1 MNFKLLFSAVTHAA
15 PMIADHVWQS
25 SWFALAI
32 AALTVAFRK
41 SQARIRFGLWLAA
54 SIKFLVPFSLLI
66 GMGGMLGRPHFAVT
80 APPVIYSVIE
90 RAGQPFNGVGA
101 AARPFAHAT
110 FPMSQ
115 LLAALAAVWL
125 CGFVAVCA
133 MWWARWRRVA
143 KLVQVAQPLVEGREV
158 NLLRQLERASGLRS
172 PLPLLVSPA
181 SMEPG
186 ILGIVRPVLIWPQ
199 GISEHL
205 PDPHLRSILAHEL
218 WHVLRRDNLVAA
230 MHMLVEAAFW
240 FHPAVWWVGT
250 QLVEERERACDEKVL
265 GLGNEPSIYAES
277 ILRACKFCI
286 ESPLPCLS
294 GVAGSNL
301 KRRITRIMNRQT
313 GLKLTLAHKLLLTA
327 AAVAAIAAPIAIG
340 LLHASP
346 AGAQEPQT
354 AALAQVE
361 SDQVAFDQVTLKPS
375 TATENNTHIDIE
387 PNHFTQT
394 NATLKSLIA
403 FAYGMEEYQI
413 TGEPAWVDSDRFDI
427 DATWKG
433 PAHNVYNDMDV
444 FARGVSSGS
453 RLVVGND
460 APLPP
465 PPPPPGAMVKNLG
478 RGQLQVMLQTLLA
491 QRFHLQL
498 SRQSKDLP
506 IYELVVAGGGAHL
519 TPTPSSPPP
528 PNAPSGKAMVSVR
541 ASSKDG
547 NADFKL
553 TNASTLVLAD
563 LLSRQIHRQIVD
575 KTGITGQYDI
585 AIHWPQS
592 PDLGDAVATAIED
605 QLGLSLR
612 AAQGPVPVLT
622 VNQVERPS
630 EE

>member
-1 MNFKLLFSAVTHAA
+1 
-15 PMIADHVWQS
+15 
-25 SWFALAI
+25 
-32 AALTVAFRK
+32 
-41 SQARIRFGLWLAA
+41 
-54 SIKFLVPFSLLI
+54 
-66 GMGGMLGRPHFAVT
+66 
-80 APPVIYSVIE
+80 
-90 RAGQPFNGVGA
+90 
-101 AARPFAHAT
+101 
-110 FPMSQ
+110 
-115 LLAALAAVWL
+115 
-125 CGFVAVCA
+125 

-143 KLVQVAQPLVEGREV
+143 KLVGLAQPLVEGREV
-158 NLLRQLERASGLRS
+158 DALRQLERDSGMRN
-172 PLPLLVSPA
+172 PIPLLVSPA

-205 PDPHLRSILAHEL
+205 PDPHLKSILAHEL
-218 WHVLRRDNLVAA
+218 WHVLRKDNLVAA

-313 GLKLTLAHKLLLTA
+313 GLKLTLANKLLLAA
-327 AAVAAIAAPIAIG
+327 AAVAAIAAPVAIG
-340 LLHASP
+340 LFHASP

-354 AALAQVE
+354 AALAPVE

-375 TATENNTHIDIE
+375 TSTDDQSRTEIQ

-433 PAHNVYNDMDV
+433 SAKDDWA
-444 FARGVSSGS
+444 FFTRGASIGS
-453 RLVVGND
+453 RSVVGND

-478 RGQLQVMLQTLLA
+478 RGQLQAMMQTLLA

-528 PNAPSGKAMVSVR
+528 PVAPSGKAMISVR
-541 ASSKDG
+541 VASNKG

-553 TNASTLVLAD
+553 SDASTLVLAD
-563 LLSRQIHRQIVD
+563 LLSRQIHRQVVD
-575 KTGITGQYDI
+575 KTGISGQYDI
-585 AIHWPQS
+585 SIHWPQS
-592 PDLGDAVATAIED
+592 PDPGDAVATALED

-612 AAQGPVPVLT
+612 ASQGPVPVLA
-622 VNQVERPS
+622 VNQVEKLS

>member
-1 MNFKLLFSAVTHAA
+1 
-15 PMIADHVWQS
+15 
-25 SWFALAI
+25 
-32 AALTVAFRK
+32 
-41 SQARIRFGLWLAA
+41 
-54 SIKFLVPFSLLI
+54 
-66 GMGGMLGRPHFAVT
+66 
-80 APPVIYSVIE
+80 
-90 RAGQPFNGVGA
+90 
-101 AARPFAHAT
+101 
-110 FPMSQ
+110 
-115 LLAALAAVWL
+115 
-125 CGFVAVCA
+125 
-133 MWWARWRRVA
+133 
-143 KLVQVAQPLVEGREV
+143 
-158 NLLRQLERASGLRS
+158 
-172 PLPLLVSPA
+172 
-181 SMEPG
+181 
-186 ILGIVRPVLIWPQ
+186 
-199 GISEHL
+199 
-205 PDPHLRSILAHEL
+205 
-218 WHVLRRDNLVAA
+218 
-230 MHMLVEAAFW
+230 
-240 FHPAVWWVGT
+240 
-250 QLVEERERACDEKVL
+250 LVEERERACDEKVL

-313 GLKLTLAHKLLLTA
+313 GLKLTLANKLLLAA
-327 AAVAAIAAPIAIG
+327 AAVAAIAAPVAIG
-340 LLHASP
+340 LFHASP

-354 AALAQVE
+354 AALAPVE

-375 TATENNTHIDIE
+375 TSTDDQSRTEIQ

-433 PAHNVYNDMDV
+433 SAKDDWA
-444 FARGVSSGS
+444 FFTRGASIGS
-453 RLVVGND
+453 RSVVGND

-478 RGQLQVMLQTLLA
+478 RGQLQAMMQTLLA

-528 PNAPSGKAMVSVR
+528 PVAPSGKAMISVR
-541 ASSKDG
+541 VASNKG

-553 TNASTLVLAD
+553 SDASTLVLAD
-563 LLSRQIHRQIVD
+563 LLSRQIHRQVVD
-575 KTGITGQYDI
+575 KTGISGQYDI
-585 AIHWPQS
+585 SIHWPQS
-592 PDLGDAVATAIED
+592 PDPGDAVATALED

-612 AAQGPVPVLT
+612 ASQGPVPVLA
-622 VNQVERPS
+622 VNQVEKLS